1 MGKVTFVVD
10 FKDGDKPAV
19 SAATE
24 ILGGRLSAVLWAD
37 YRDDFFTEDQVDMV
51 RSAFDDA
58 TLTTSEIE
66 EESQAEII
74 KKMELMTL

>member
-10 FKDGDKPAV
+10 FEDGEEPMV

-24 ILGGRLSAVLWAD
+24 ILGGRLSSVLWGD
-37 YRDDFFTEDQVDMV
+37 YRDDFFTEEQVDMV

-58 TLTTSEIE
+58 ALTE
-66 EESQAEII
+66 EEELMQEEII
-74 KKMELMTL
+74 QKMELMTL

>member
-10 FKDGDKPAV
+10 FKDGAEPVV

-24 ILGGRLSAVLWAD
+24 ILGGRLSAILWAD
-37 YRDDFFTEDQVDMV
+37 YRDDFFCPEQRDVVIEALNELACDEVEEDCH
-51 RSAFDDA
+51 S
-58 TLTTSEIE
+58 
-66 EESQAEII
+66 EII

>member
-10 FKDGDKPAV
+10 FKDSEEPAV
-19 SAATE
+19 SMATE
-24 ILGGRLSAVLWAD
+24 VLGGRLSAVLWAD
-37 YRDDFFTEDQVDMV
+37 YRDDFFTEEEVDMV
-51 RSAFDDA
+51 RSAFDDVA
-58 TLTTSEIE
+58 LTTSEDE